1 MGVILEPFF
10 FVLALI
16 VDIYF
21 KVVVVEIVLHWLIH
35 FNILKADNKYSKKL
49 VEILTS
55 ITEPVYSKIRAK
67 VPPLAGF
74 DMSPFILLIVLLF
87 LNRLLYNISNY
98 ALQ

>member
-10 FVLALI
+10 FVLALV

-21 KVVVVEIVLHWLIH
+21 KVVVIEIVLHWLMH
-35 FNILKADNKYSKKL
+35 FNILKAENKYAKKL
-49 VEILTS
+49 VELLQAV
-55 ITEPVYSKIRAK
+55 TEPLYAKIRNK

-74 DMSPFILLIVLLF
+74 DLSPFILLLALLF

>member
-21 KVVVVEIVLHWLIH
+21 KIVVVQIAIYWLMH
-35 FNILKADNKYSKKL
+35 FGILKAENKYAQKF
-49 VEILTS
+49 VEILKAL
-55 ITEPVYSKIRAK
+55 TEPVYSKIRSK
-67 VPPLAGF
+67 VPPLASF
-74 DMSPFILLIVLLF
+74 DVSPFILLLGLL
-87 LNRLLYNISNY
+87 LVNRLLYNICNY

>member
-21 KVVVVEIVLHWLIH
+21 KIVVVEIVLHWLIH
-35 FNILKADNKYSKKL
+35 FKIIQAENKYAKKL
-49 VEILTS
+49 IEILQTV
-55 ITEPVYSKIRAK
+55 TEPVYAKIRSKI
-67 VPPLAGF
+67 PPLAGF
-74 DMSPFILLIVLLF
+74 DLSPFILLLVLLF

>member
-21 KVVVVEIVLHWLIH
+21 KIVVVEIVLHWLIH
-35 FNILKADNKYSKKL
+35 FKIIQAENKYAKKL
-49 VEILTS
+49 VEILQTV
-55 ITEPVYSKIRAK
+55 TEPVYAKIRSKI
-67 VPPLAGF
+67 PPLAGS
-74 DMSPFILLIVLLF
+74 DLSPFILLLVLLF